1 MATKK
6 TEVKAEAPKKAAPRK
21 KKEAPK
27 GPVMFKGWEAT
38 CVNNVWRYI
47 CPNCG
52 ASLKASQLQNN
63 PYHRCPVCGFD
74 AEEV

>member
-6 TEVKAEAPKKAAPRK
+6 TEAKAEAPKKAAPRK

-38 CVNNVWRYI
+38 YVNNV
-47 CPNCG
+47 
-52 ASLKASQLQNN
+52 
-63 PYHRCPVCGFD
+63 
-74 AEEV
+74 

>member
-6 TEVKAEAPKKAAPRK
+6 AETKAEPKKAVKKTK

-27 GPVMFKGWEAT
+27 MPRFKGWEAV
-38 CVNNVWRYI
+38 CVNNVWRHI

-52 ASLKASQLQNN
+52 ASLRASQLQNN

-74 AEEV
+74 AEEE